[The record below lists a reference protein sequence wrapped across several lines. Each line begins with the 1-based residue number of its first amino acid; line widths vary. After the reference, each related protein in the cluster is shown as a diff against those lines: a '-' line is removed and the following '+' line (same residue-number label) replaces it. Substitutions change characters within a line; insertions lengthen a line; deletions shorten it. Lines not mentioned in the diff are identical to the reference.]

1 MQTLWQDLRYG
12 TRILLKKPGFTSIAV
27 LTLALGIGAN
37 TAIFSVVN
45 AVLLQPLPYGDPD
58 RLVWM
63 WGNIRNGGNR
73 ASVSPPDFLDYR
85 AQNSVFEHFGASF
98 TVDSSVNLTGSDEP
112 ERLTSRLVTANY
124 FDVLGV
130 RPLYGRAFTA
140 EEEHFGRHLVV
151 VLSYGLWQRRLGAD
165 QAIVGREITI
175 NNEPYTVVGVM
186 PPDFRPPLS
195 AELWGPMPLD
205 HPGMKA
211 REAHFLRP
219 IGKLKA
225 GVTLAEAQS
234 EMDAIARRLEE
245 QYPTSN
251 TGWSLL
257 LVPLRERMIG
267 NRRPALLVLFGA
279 VAFVLLIAC
288 ANVANLM
295 LVRAV
300 SRRKEMALRAALGA
314 SRWRIARQML
324 TESLLIA
331 LAGGMLGFL
340 LSASGI
346 DLLVAFSAGNLPPT
360 ARISMDAAV
369 LAFTVGISA
378 LTGILFG
385 LAPALQMLKV
395 NLNESLKAEGRGG
408 AESCERNRTRN
419 LLVVMETAIAVVL
432 LVGAGLLIRSLIRLQ
447 NVHPGFDAEN
457 VLTLRIDLSQKK
469 YDKPEKTAAFF
480 SQLETRV
487 AALPGVEAVGMTTEL
502 PLSGQPN
509 DLGFTVAGRPPVR
522 PNEGYGADFRRVN
535 RQLFQ
540 AMRIPLLRGRH
551 FTKQEVSAGAPVLIV
566 SESLARAVF
575 PNEEPLGQRLLTSPT
590 DPPREIIGIV
600 GDVSHR
606 GLNLQKR
613 ATMYLPI
620 HATIWKNLV
629 IRTTADPL
637 SLASAVRR
645 EIKALDPELSLANV
659 KPLEQLVYE
668 SVAEP
673 RYRTTLLG
681 LFAAVALLLAAIG
694 LYGVLA
700 YAVTNRTH
708 EIGIRM
714 ALGAQARD
722 VLRLVIGH
730 GIKLALIG
738 VVLGLGAA
746 LALTQLMKTL
756 LFDVSPNDP
765 LTFVVIA
772 LLLILVALVA
782 CWIPARRAT
791 KVDPMIALKCE

>member
-469 YDKPEKTAAFF
+469 YGKPEKTAAFF
-480 SQLETRV
+480 SQLEIRV

-791 KVDPMIALKCE
+791 KVDPMIALRCE

>member
-522 PNEGYGADFRRVN
+522 SNEGYGADFRRVN

-791 KVDPMIALKCE
+791 KVDPMIALRCE